1 MKPFINKAQATCL
14 EKYAQGDF
22 AHLLEIESQ
31 SEFKDAIENCGDGLL
46 RFLIVELS
54 TSEDCDGTATA
65 FNRVSTA
72 IADLEKIK
80 EALDELP
87 EDESWETPARV

>member
-1 MKPFINKAQATCL
+1 MKPFINKAQAKCL

-54 TSEDCDGTATA
+54 ASEDCDGSATA
-65 FNRVSTA
+65 LNRVSKA
-72 IADLEKIK
+72 ITELEEIQ
-80 EALDELP
+80 EALEDLP
-87 EDESWETPARV
+87 EDESWETPVRG